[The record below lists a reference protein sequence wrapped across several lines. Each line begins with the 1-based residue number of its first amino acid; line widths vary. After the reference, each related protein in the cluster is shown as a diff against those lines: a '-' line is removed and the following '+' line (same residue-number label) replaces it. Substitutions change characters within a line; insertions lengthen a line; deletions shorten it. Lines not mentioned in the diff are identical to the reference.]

1 VVVGGRVLREPF
13 AVPRIGTR
21 IAEVADPT
29 GCAAG
34 SLFDTLELSLGRRV
48 CTHLRSL
55 AWLRV
60 GRYVYAL
67 VNTDDFMKEFEQA

>member
-1 VVVGGRVLREPF
+1 MRRR
-13 AVPRIGTR
+13 A
-21 IAEVADPT
+21 
-29 GCAAG
+29 
-34 SLFDTLELSLGRRV
+34 LFDTLELSLGRRV